1 MSLKEALIKIQQEKK
16 EKGITEKI
24 EAMLNEQK
32 LLLAIADNEKCN
44 TGGKPTGNKPS
55 KEWQPDI
62 LTKGGISYYTLN
74 DKKYKVSVC
83 NNDNG
88 VVLKYWFKNA
98 LGVKVSVSAI
108 TLKEAQAVVNDIYGV
123 SKDGKGKYTVSAS
136 KN

>member
-16 EKGITEKI
+16 EKDITERI
-24 EAMLNEQK
+24 EAMLTQQK

-44 TGGKPTGNKPS
+44 TGNKPS

-62 LTKGGISYYTLN
+62 LTKGGIAYYTLN

-83 NNDNG
+83 NDDND

-98 LGVKVSVSAI
+98 LGVKVSVSTK

>member
-1 MSLKEALIKIQQEKK
+1 MSLKSALLATIKLKQELEK
-16 EKGITEKI
+16 EKEITERI
-24 EAMLNEQK
+24 EAMLTQQK
-32 LLLAIADNEKCN
+32 LLLVIADNEKCN
-44 TGGKPTGNKPS
+44 TSNKPS

-83 NNDNG
+83 NNDND

-98 LGVKVSVSAI
+98 LGVKVSVSTE
-108 TLKEAQAVVNDIYGV
+108 TLKEAQAVVNDIYG
-123 SKDGKGKYTVSAS
+123 KGKYTVSAS

>member
-16 EKGITEKI
+16 EKEITEKI
-24 EAMLNEQK
+24 EVMLTQQK
-32 LLLAIADNEKCN
+32 LLLVIADNEKCN
-44 TGGKPTGNKPS
+44 TGNKPS

-83 NNDNG
+83 NNDND

-98 LGVKVSVSAI
+98 LGIKVSVSTKA
-108 TLKEAQAVVNDIYGV
+108 LKEAQAVVNDIYG
-123 SKDGKGKYTVSAS
+123 KGKYTVSACCL
-136 KN
+136 

>member
-16 EKGITEKI
+16 EKEITERI
-24 EAMLNEQK
+24 EAMLAQQK

-44 TGGKPTGNKPS
+44 TSNKPS

-74 DKKYKVSVC
+74 GKKYKVSVC
-83 NNDNG
+83 DGDNDI
-88 VVLKYWFKNA
+88 VLKYWFKNA
-98 LGVKVSVSAI
+98 LGVKVSISTKA
-108 TLKEAQAVVNDIYGV
+108 LKEARQVVDSIY
-123 SKDGKGKYTVSAS
+123 GKGKYTVSAS

>member
-16 EKGITEKI
+16 EKDITERI
-24 EAMLNEQK
+24 EAMLTQQK
-32 LLLAIADNEKCN
+32 LLLVIADNEKCN
-44 TGGKPTGNKPS
+44 TSNKPS

-74 DKKYKVSVC
+74 DKRYKVSVC
-83 NNDNG
+83 NNDND

-98 LGVKVSVSAI
+98 LGVKVSVSAK

-123 SKDGKGKYTVSAS
+123 SKDGKSKYSVSAS
-136 KN
+136 NI

>member
-1 MSLKEALIKIQQEKK
+1 MSLKEALIKIQKEKK
-16 EKGITEKI
+16 EKDITERI
-24 EAMLNEQK
+24 EAMLTQQK

-62 LTKGGISYYTLN
+62 LTKGGMSYYTLN
-74 DKKYKVSVC
+74 NKKYKVSVC
-83 NNDNG
+83 NNDND

-98 LGVKVSVSAI
+98 LGVKVSVSAV

>member
-16 EKGITEKI
+16 EKDITERI
-24 EAMLNEQK
+24 EAMLTQQK

-44 TGGKPTGNKPS
+44 TSNKPS

-83 NNDNG
+83 NNDND

-98 LGVKVSVSAI
+98 LGVKVSVSTK
-108 TLKEAQAVVNDIYGV
+108 TLKEAQAVVNDIYG
-123 SKDGKGKYTVSAS
+123 KGKYNLSAS

>member
-1 MSLKEALIKIQQEKK
+1 MSLKSALIQIQQEKK
-16 EKGITEKI
+16 DREITEKI
-24 EAMLNEQK
+24 EAMLTQQK

-44 TGGKPTGNKPS
+44 TGNKPN

-62 LTKGGISYYTLN
+62 LSNGGVSYYTLN

-83 NNDNG
+83 NNDND

-98 LGVKVSVSAI
+98 LGVKVSVSTK